1 MFEEIW
7 ITYVA
12 VIHKSKSEG
21 TRTLVSNFFGT
32 RKLFHGRQYFHR
44 LELREGWFQD
54 DSRTLHL

>member
-21 TRTLVSNFFGT
+21 TRTLVPNCFGT
-32 RKLFHGRQYFHR
+32 RELFHGRQYFHR
-44 LELREGWFQD
+44 LEPRKGWFQD
-54 DSRTLHL
+54 DSSTLHL